1 MQISTSASESTS
13 GPALAMELQS
23 NLLKKAKDMKAQE
36 VSTLIA
42 ALPPPAKSAQMG
54 TAIDLSA

>member
-1 MQISTSASESTS
+1 
-13 GPALAMELQS
+13 MELQS

-42 ALPPPAKSAQMG
+42 ALPPPPKSAQVG